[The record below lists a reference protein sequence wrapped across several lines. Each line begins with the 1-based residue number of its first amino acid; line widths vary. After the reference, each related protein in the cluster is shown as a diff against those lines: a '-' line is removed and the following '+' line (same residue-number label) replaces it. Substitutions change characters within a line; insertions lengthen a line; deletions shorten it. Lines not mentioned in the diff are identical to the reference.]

1 MHTIWHYVVIKTED
15 KKGTRVQ
22 GLQKAEKGEE
32 ASDWD
37 WRRFLSAWERC
48 KAKMGGLEM
57 WKNYSKKCISYNKWN
72 PSSNMRIIC
81 VQTGLPVTHLTEWEF
96 MQNLRKCRSVLPHS
110 PDLVWTSPTKKEST
124 LNKNSILWSHLWQRS
139 LQTKCTILCSFSSLT
154 SWMTTGQPDRR
165 PPRRDPP
172 CNCCPKPCQQ
182 FLLSQR
188 YGPQQR
194 VIIFVVVFFMT
205 SRFFNCLCWQKWQGV
220 WFQFVIS
227 HL

>member
-1 MHTIWHYVVIKTED
+1 M
-15 KKGTRVQ
+15 
-22 GLQKAEKGEE
+22 GEE
-32 ASDWD
+32 AADLD

-48 KAKMGGLEM
+48 KAEKGGRATWETFSN
-57 WKNYSKKCISYNKWN
+57 KFISYNKWN
-72 PSSNMRIIC
+72 PSSDMRIIC
-81 VQTGLPVTHLTEWEF
+81 VQTGVSGYTFDWVGIYAKFKEVSQCAAPLLWPCMNLTAQKRTEQEF
-96 MQNLRKCRSVLPHS
+96 NIVISYL
-110 PDLVWTSPTKKEST
+110 TKIFTK
-124 LNKNSILWSHLWQRS
+124 
-139 LQTKCTILCSFSSLT
+139 KCTILCSFSSLT

-194 VIIFVVVFFMT
+194 VIIFVVVLFMT

-220 WFQFVIS
+220 WFQLVIS

>member
-1 MHTIWHYVVIKTED
+1 M
-15 KKGTRVQ
+15 
-22 GLQKAEKGEE
+22 
-32 ASDWD
+32 
-37 WRRFLSAWERC
+37 F
-48 KAKMGGLEM
+48 
-57 WKNYSKKCISYNKWN
+57 
-72 PSSNMRIIC
+72 
-81 VQTGLPVTHLTEWEF
+81 PVTHLTEWEF

-110 PDLVWTSPTKKEST
+110 SDLVWTSPTKKEST

-188 YGPQQR
+188 YGPQNLS
-194 VIIFVVVFFMT
+194 IFVVVFYITF
-205 SRFFNCLCWQKWQGV
+205 RFFNGKLWCLDCTASARSLISIFLFRIYKCISTERFSRGPRKKC
-220 WFQFVIS
+220 FQIPS
-227 HL
+227 TLLWILGECEGE